1 MKSMFVIYLAED
13 DDGFISVPSEQFG
26 DGEASYTL
34 GMNILIQ
41 LKKTEMHNPRHM
53 HVSGIEVISQLQ

>member
-1 MKSMFVIYLAED
+1 MKSMFVIYLTED
-13 DDGFISVPSEQFG
+13 DDGFISVSSEQFG

-41 LKKTEMHNPRHM
+41 LKKTENHYSNIRCP
-53 HVSGIEVISQLQ
+53 SQ